1 MQLHSK
7 IESDPSEILG
17 QEEVSS
23 LLIQAII
30 EEHGFTC
37 KNQVYLWESGW
48 IKYPLENL
56 SEDVRSILKNK
67 WTRQKEY
74 YILKTVL
81 HRTLQKPGKPSNRIP
96 FVNGYLD
103 SRYIKFIMDLN
114 YVRDNKIL
122 NYQRF
127 EYDPNARCPTFETVL
142 NQMFSDKNGDL
153 KKRSLLQYF
162 AYCLI
167 PENYQK
173 ALFLCGTGANGKSTL
188 IDVNKFFFHNH
199 SEIELHDLSDQ
210 NALLALADASMVY
223 SHEGEFSSKSM
234 SNFKK
239 ITEGKPV
246 LVYKK
251 YVDKFLIEID
261 CKMII
266 ATNEFPKLSKSEI
279 ALRRRMLVIDMVSDF
294 RGREDFQLLSKLRT
308 ETPGIFNLIV
318 EELPDIIYNDD
329 FEYNYLDSDDISS
342 QEEVMKEYIRT
353 LIETCPGQKLKFE
366 VVYNEYEQKC
376 VSLKRAIMGRSKFSR
391 ILYREDLGVKP
402 YKGSK
407 NIAML
412 QISNQ

>member
-7 IESDPSEILG
+7 IEIDPSKSLG

-23 LLIQAII
+23 LLIQAIND
-30 EEHGFTC
+30 EHGFTC
-37 KNQVYLWESGW
+37 NNQVYLWKSGW

-81 HRTLQKPGKPSNRIP
+81 HRHNQKAGKPSNSIP
-96 FVNGYLD
+96 FVKGYLD
-103 SRYIKFIMDLN
+103 TRSMKFILAPN

-127 EYDPNARCPTFETVL
+127 EYDPNARGPTFETVL
-142 NQMFSDKNGDL
+142 NQMFSDENGDL
-153 KKRSLLQYF
+153 KKKALLQYF
-162 AYCLI
+162 AYCFI
-167 PENYQK
+167 PDNYQK

-188 IDVNKFFFHNH
+188 LDVNKFFFHNH
-199 SEIELHDLSDQ
+199 AEIELHDLSDQ

-234 SNFKK
+234 SSFKK

-251 YVDKFLIEID
+251 YVDKFLIDID
-261 CKMII
+261 CKLII
-266 ATNEFPKLSKSEI
+266 ATNESPSLSKSDI

-294 RGREDFQLLSKLRT
+294 SGREDFQLLPKLEA
-308 ETPGIFNLIV
+308 ETPGIFNLIIK
-318 EELPDIIYNDD
+318 ELPHILDGGV
-329 FEYNYLDSDDISS
+329 FEYNYLDSADMSS
-342 QEEVMKEYIRT
+342 QKQVMKEFIRT
-353 LIETCPGQKLKFE
+353 LIETCPGQNLRFAD
-366 VVYNEYEQKC
+366 VYNEYEQICKG
-376 VSLKRAIMGRSKFSR
+376 LKRAPMEKNAFSR
-391 ILYREDLGVKP
+391 ILNREDLGVKP
-402 YKGSK
+402 FKGSM
-407 NIAML
+407 NVAML

>member
-7 IESDPSEILG
+7 IEIDPSKSLG

-23 LLIQAII
+23 LLIQAING
-30 EEHGFTC
+30 EHGFTWN
-37 KNQVYLWESGW
+37 NQVHLWASGW

-56 SEDVRSILKNK
+56 SEDVRYILKNK

-103 SRYIKFIMDLN
+103 SRSMKFITDLN

-127 EYDPNARCPTFETVL
+127 EYDPNARCATFETVL
-142 NQMFSDKNGDL
+142 NQMFSDENGDL
-153 KKRSLLQYF
+153 KKKALLQYF

-167 PENYQK
+167 PDNYQK

-199 SEIELHDLSDQ
+199 SEIELHDFSDQ

-223 SHEGEFSSKSM
+223 SHEGEFSNKSM

-251 YVDKFLIEID
+251 YVDKFLIDID

-266 ATNEFPKLSKSEI
+266 ATNTFPILSKSEI

-329 FEYNYLDSDDISS
+329 FEYNYLDGEGMSS
-342 QEEVMKEYIRT
+342 QELVMKEYIQT
-353 LIETCPGQKLKFE
+353 LFETCPGQKLKFE

-402 YKGSK
+402 FKGSM
-407 NIAML
+407 NVAML

>member
-7 IESDPSEILG
+7 IEIDPSKSLG

-23 LLIQAII
+23 LLIQAING
-30 EEHGFTC
+30 EHGFTC
-37 KNQVYLWESGW
+37 NNQVYLWKSGW

-56 SEDVRSILKNK
+56 SEDVRCILKNQ
-67 WTRQKEY
+67 WTRQKVQ
-74 YILKTVL
+74 YILEAVW
-81 HRTLQKPGKPSNRIP
+81 HRTHQKPGKPSNRIP
-96 FVNGYLD
+96 FVKGYLD
-103 SRYIKFIMDLN
+103 TRSMKFVMDPN

-142 NQMFSDKNGDL
+142 SQMFSEENGDR
-153 KKRSLLQYF
+153 KKKALLQYF

-167 PENYQK
+167 PDNYQK

-188 IDVNKFFFHNH
+188 LDVNKFFFYNH
-199 SEIELHDLSDQ
+199 AEIELHDLSDQ

-251 YVDKFLIEID
+251 YVDKFLMEID
-261 CKMII
+261 CKLII
-266 ATNEFPKLSKSEI
+266 ATNESPPFSKSDI

-294 RGREDFQLLSKLRT
+294 RGREDFQLLPKLGA
-308 ETPGIFNLIV
+308 ETPGIFNLIIK
-318 EELPDIIYNDD
+318 ELPHILDGGV
-329 FEYNYLDSDDISS
+329 FGYNYLDSADMSS

-353 LIETCPGQKLKFE
+353 LIEMCPGQNLRFE
-366 VVYNEYEQKC
+366 VVYNEYEHKC
-376 VSLKRAIMGRSKFSR
+376 VSLKRAIMGRNKFSG

-407 NIAML
+407 NVAML
-412 QISNQ
+412 QITNQ

>member
-7 IESDPSEILG
+7 IEIDPSKSLG

-23 LLIQAII
+23 LLIQAING
-30 EEHGFTC
+30 EHGFTC
-37 KNQVYLWESGW
+37 NNQVYLWKSGW

-56 SEDVRSILKNK
+56 SEDVRCILKNQ
-67 WTRQKEY
+67 WTRQKVQ
-74 YILKTVL
+74 YILEAVW
-81 HRTLQKPGKPSNRIP
+81 HRTHQKPGKPSNRIP
-96 FVNGYLD
+96 FVKGYLD
-103 SRYIKFIMDLN
+103 TRSMKFVMDPN

-142 NQMFSDKNGDL
+142 SQMFSEENGDR
-153 KKRSLLQYF
+153 KKKALLQYF

-167 PENYQK
+167 PDNYQK

-188 IDVNKFFFHNH
+188 LDVNKFFFYNH
-199 SEIELHDLSDQ
+199 AEIELHDLSDQ
-210 NALLALADASMVY
+210 NALLALANASMVY

-251 YVDKFLIEID
+251 YVDKFLMEID
-261 CKMII
+261 CKLII
-266 ATNEFPKLSKSEI
+266 ATNESPPFSKSDI

-294 RGREDFQLLSKLRT
+294 RGREDFQLLPKLGA
-308 ETPGIFNLIV
+308 ETPGIFNLIIK
-318 EELPDIIYNDD
+318 ELPHILDGGV
-329 FEYNYLDSDDISS
+329 FGYNYLDSADMSS

-353 LIETCPGQKLKFE
+353 LIEMCPGQNLRFE
-366 VVYNEYEQKC
+366 VVYNEYEHKC
-376 VSLKRAIMGRSKFSR
+376 VSLKRAIMGRNKFSG

-407 NIAML
+407 NVAML
-412 QISNQ
+412 QITNQ